1 MDERTKRLLKVLVF
15 SLIVIALAKMGL
27 TRTYDALSKAAA
39 EKKQAASVRP
49 SSPQPAPPAA
59 EIIDAPAA
67 SAVGETTTAGLPATS
82 GVDEKR

>member
-39 EKKQAASVRP
+39 EKKQAASARAP
-49 SSPQPAPPAA
+49 SPQPAPAAA
-59 EIIDAPAA
+59 EIIDTPAA
-67 SAVGETTTAGLPATS
+67 SAVGETATADTAAS
-82 GVDEKR
+82 AADQAR